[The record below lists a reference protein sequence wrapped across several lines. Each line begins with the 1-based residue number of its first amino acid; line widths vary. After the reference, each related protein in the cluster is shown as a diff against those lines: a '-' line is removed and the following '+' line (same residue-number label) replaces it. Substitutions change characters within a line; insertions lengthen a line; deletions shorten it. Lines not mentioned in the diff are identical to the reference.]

1 MARPPSQASHQA
13 IICAFVGLIEHQAID
28 DITTDAI
35 AKAAGASKSTL
46 YKHWPDKDALLA
58 EVTARLIA
66 TMPVANS
73 GHYQTDL
80 TQVLRNMFVEDQHG
94 HLGRI
99 WPKIFGYTA
108 CHPEFCAELKRGIDE
123 HAPKHSLVS
132 ILRDAVASG
141 ELRRD
146 LDLEFVLDLMA
157 GPLMHHRFL
166 HGSVPPR
173 LPAEVVASV
182 WPQLQA
188 KRRPARRAPARARR
202 RPAAGGAGAP

>member
-58 EVTARLIA
+58 EVAARLIA

-73 GHYQTDL
+73 GHHQADAA
-80 TQVLRNMFVEDQHG
+80 QVLRNMFVEEKQGD
-94 HLGRI
+94 LGRI

-123 HAPKHSLVS
+123 HAPKHSLFS
-132 ILRDAVASG
+132 ILREAVASG
-141 ELRRD
+141 ELRPD
-146 LDLEFVLDLMA
+146 LEIDLALDLLA

-166 HGSVPPR
+166 HGSVPPG
-173 LPAEVVASV
+173 LPAQVVASV
-182 WPQLQA
+182 WPLLQGP
-188 KRRPARRAPARARR
+188 RRPAPRAPARGRR
-202 RPAAGGAGAP
+202 GAAAVGR